1 MKNLTLMLLI
11 LLIAGCKP
19 KNNITTYVGKD
30 STNTTVNTTTKVID
44 TNTTLG
50 VMGLS
55 LEFGVDSS
63 GNVVIKNLKEQNEAL
78 NSKVKFYKNR
88 LEIELSQKCKDR
100 IKTVYKDS
108 IVYVEK
114 PNPLNVQAQ
123 KDIIA
128 LSMEKNAIQAKLDR
142 KNEIPKW
149 LWIAIAIFVL
159 ENIFIFYA
167 KKFF

>member
-128 LSMEKNAIQAKLDR
+128 LSMEKNFLA
-142 KNEIPKW
+142 
-149 LWIAIAIFVL
+149 
-159 ENIFIFYA
+159 
-167 KKFF
+167 